1 MIAAMDPNSIK
12 NAALRGFH
20 VQSTVLSGT
29 RELLMERVNAFRDGC
44 EELGEKGKLL
54 KLSMQRMMFVAKDE
68 KDAEIKNKLAYE
80 YYKRFDN
87 MFTGPGKVNEG
98 NIEALPRKQTL
109 DELKENLLICPL
121 NEMIDKLSVYAEAG
135 VDEIILS
142 SSFGQS
148 QKDLIESMHRIGEN
162 VIPYFKKSNI
172 QVA

>member
-1 MIAAMDPNSIK
+1 
-12 NAALRGFH
+12 
-20 VQSTVLSGT
+20 
-29 RELLMERVNAFRDGC
+29 
-44 EELGEKGKLL
+44 
-54 KLSMQRMMFVAKDE
+54 MQRMAYLAKDE
-68 KDAEIKNKLAYE
+68 NEAREKTKLAYE

-98 NIEALPRKQTL
+98 KIEALPRKQTL

-121 NEMIDKLSVYAEAG
+121 NEMIDKLSIYAEAG

-148 QKDLIESMHRIGEN
+148 QNDLIESMHRIGEN